1 MVKPDLHDILDLG
14 KKPLHSE
21 PAQEQDAQ
29 NRAYTFFVEHLLP
42 RVAGVKGWKEE
53 MCTVALSNTKMM
65 ALDEAFTVLCCENMC
80 TTLQDIRSQKSRR
93 KRKRGP
99 IEDGDPMG
107 ELPPP
112 SWDTEAIEIP
122 DSDDDEN

>member
-1 MVKPDLHDILDLG
+1 MVEPDLHDILDLH
-14 KKPLHSE
+14 KKPLRSE

-29 NRAYTFFVEHLLP
+29 NRAYTFFVECLLP

-53 MCTVALSNTKMM
+53 MCMVALSNTKMM
-65 ALDEAFTVLCCENMC
+65 ASDEAFMVLCCENMC
-80 TTLQDIRSQKSRR
+80 ATLQDIRSQKSRR
-93 KRKRGP
+93 KCKRGTY
-99 IEDGDPMG
+99 EDVNPMG